1 MRASLA
7 LAVALALVAALIAPP
22 AQAQPLP
29 GYQHPPKSVA
39 DMLDARLTPRASV
52 SPNRQHLLLQE
63 QPAFPSITEVSAPE
77 RRLAGLRLDPRQ
89 SAPSRRTY
97 SDRLNFLDLR
107 DPRTTR
113 PVRGLPTN
121 ARIAETLWAP
131 TGARIAFTVTDE
143 RGVSLWLADAADG
156 HARRLGDLR
165 LSSATG
171 PACTWWP
178 DGQSLLCKTIPG
190 DRGAEPVASEVPSG
204 PVIHEATGKKAPS
217 RTYPDTLKGPHDE
230 RLFEHHTISQLVR
243 VTLDGKSTPL
253 GAPALIDDF
262 TPSPDGK
269 YILVQAIHRPF
280 SYREMADRFPRTIS
294 IWDPSGKPIKQVADL
309 PLHDAIPVDFAAV
322 QTGPREFEWRA
333 DADAELCWVEARD
346 GGDPKR
352 KAAVR
357 DELLCLA
364 APFTGKPRVLLQLA
378 LRYGGVRWGTGTLAL
393 VNEWWWSDRKT
404 RTWLIAPDD
413 KKPTSEVLWDRSS
426 EDRYSDPGD
435 PLLRR
440 TARGTHVLHT
450 GANGRTLMLFGDGA
464 SPDGDRPFIDT
475 LNLTNKNRRAD
486 RQWRSEA
493 PYYEVPFD
501 ILDDAGTTVLARR
514 ESVSDPPQYLRR
526 KLGTPTPTVLTNFPH
541 PSPQLA
547 KVEKRLIKYKRN
559 DGVALTGMLYL
570 PPGFQ
575 LGKDKPLSLLMWA
588 YPTEFKSSDSAGQV
602 TDSPHRFVRVA
613 WWSPLWA
620 LALGYAVLDDP
631 TMPIVG
637 EGSIEPNDTY
647 VTQLV
652 ASAQAAVDE
661 VVRLGVTDRDHI
673 AIGGHSYGAFMTANL
688 LAHSNLFR
696 TGIARS
702 GAYNRTLTPFG
713 FQAEERTLWQA
724 PKTYVEMSPFN
735 YADKIDEPILMV
747 HGQADNNP
755 GTFTLQSERLFEA
768 IKGLGGTARL
778 VLLPAESHGYLAR
791 ESVHHT
797 MWEQV
802 EWLEKHLKKATK
814 RPAK

>member
-1 MRASLA
+1 MRALRA
-7 LAVALALVAALIAPP
+7 LAAALALVAAP
-22 AQAQPLP
+22 AHAQPLP
-29 GYQHPPKSVA
+29 GYQHPPKTVA
-39 DMLDARLTPRASV
+39 DMLDARLTPRASA
-52 SPNRQHLLLQE
+52 SPDHTHLLLLE
-63 QPAFPSITEVSAPE
+63 QPAFPSIAEVAAPE
-77 RRLAGLRLDPRQ
+77 RRLAGLRLDPRT
-89 SAPSRRTY
+89 SVPSRRTY
-97 SDRLNFLDLR
+97 NDRLGFLDLR
-107 DPRTTR
+107 DRKTTR
-113 PVRGLPTN
+113 PVRGLPAN
-121 ARIAETLWAP
+121 ARVAETRWAP
-131 TGARIAFTVTDE
+131 TGARIAFTVTDD
-143 RGVSLWLADAADG
+143 RGSTLWLADASDG
-156 HARRLGDLR
+156 QARRLGDLR

-178 DGQSLLCKTIPG
+178 DGQSLLCKTIPAN
-190 DRGAEPVASEVPSG
+190 RGAEPVASEVPGG
-204 PVIHEATGKKAPS
+204 PVIQEATGKKSPS
-217 RTYPDTLKGPHDE
+217 RTYPDALKGPHDE
-230 RLFEHHTISQLVR
+230 RLFEYHTTAQLVR
-243 VTLDGKSTPL
+243 VTLDGKSTPI

-262 TPSPDGK
+262 LPSPDGK
-269 YILVQAIHRPF
+269 YILVQSLHRPF

-294 IWDPSGKPIKQVADL
+294 VWDPTGKIIKQIADL

-333 DADAELCWVEARD
+333 DADAELCWAEARD

-357 DELLCLA
+357 DELLCLP
-364 APFTGKPRVLLQLA
+364 APFTAKPRVLAQLA
-378 LRYGGVRWGTGTLAL
+378 LRYGGVRWGTGSLAL
-393 VNEWWWSDRKT
+393 VTEWWWTDRKT
-404 RTWLIAPDD
+404 RTWILAPDD
-413 KKPTSEVLWDRSS
+413 PKIKPEVLWDRSS
-426 EDRYSDPGD
+426 EDRYGDPGD
-435 PLLRR
+435 PLLHR
-440 TARGTHVLHT
+440 TRRGTYTLHT
-450 GANGRTLMLFGDGA
+450 GANGRTLLLFGDGA
-464 SPDGDRPFIDT
+464 SPEGDRPFIDS
-475 LNLTNKNRRAD
+475 LNIATRTRRAD
-486 RQWRSEA
+486 RLWRSEA
-493 PYYEVPFD
+493 PNYEVPFD
-501 ILDDAGTTVLARR
+501 ILDDAGTVVLTRR
-514 ESVSDPPQYLRR
+514 ESVSEPPQYLLRT
-526 KLGTPTPTVLTNFPH
+526 LGNTTPTILTSFPH

-547 KVEKRLIKYKRN
+547 KVEKRLIKYKRP

-575 LGKDKPLSLLMWA
+575 LGKDRPIPLLMWA
-588 YPTEFKSSDSAGQV
+588 YPQEFKSSDSAGQV
-602 TDSPHRFVRVA
+602 TDSPYRFVRVA
-613 WWSPLWA
+613 WHSPLWA

-637 EGSIEPNDTY
+637 EGTTEPNDTY

-713 FQAEERTLWQA
+713 FQAEERIFWQA
-724 PKTYVEMSPFN
+724 PKTYIDMSPFTF
-735 YADKIDEPILMV
+735 ADKIDEPLLLI
-747 HGQADNNP
+747 HGQADANP

-768 IKGLGGTARL
+768 MKGLGGTARL

-802 EWLEKHLKKATK
+802 EWLAKYLKNANK
-814 RPAK
+814 RPTK